1 MRTMKIKGELVELPE
16 TLPNHPYFRSQAWS
30 RKRNRA
36 IYGMYV
42 SEERMTFKQVG
53 EFWGISG
60 GRAQHIVA
68 KIASV
73 IQHLEA
79 GNPYYGCV
87 ASRD

>member
-1 MRTMKIKGELVELPE
+1 
-16 TLPNHPYFRSQAWS
+16 
-30 RKRNRA
+30 
-36 IYGMYV
+36 MYV

-53 EFWGISG
+53 EFWGISTN
-60 GRAQHIVA
+60 RARQIVA
-68 KIASV
+68 KVADV